1 MADKRY
7 PPIKISPHFFQVGT
21 PAYPAYL
28 SIGDDVMI
36 IEGGIAATS
45 HLILE
50 QIMELDIP
58 PERIKY
64 IALTH
69 THPDHIGAVPY
80 LQMLMPQ
87 IKVIAGPVAAKLLQ
101 GEQMVKE
108 YVKLESTI
116 SEILLIKNE
125 IEEWPVVPE
134 NPVFNVDIIVNEGD
148 RIDLGN
154 GVGWSVYETPGH
166 SPCHL
171 SYYNDSDEVIIIGDA
186 TGLYDFERYVF
197 WPNYF
202 DSLETYC
209 DSIRKL
215 YALPAHLGVLAH
227 NGNIHGEV
235 HLHFQKAMKATE
247 SFHEEMLR
255 RVKNGEDPKKV
266 TFDLARRVFT
276 FTNMQPFE
284 TIYGLNRLMMKRSQ
298 AFADRKDLFSLP
310 W

>member
-1 MADKRY
+1 MANRRY
-7 PPIKISPHFFQVGT
+7 PPIKISPHFFQLGT

-28 SIGDDVMI
+28 SLGKDVMI

-50 QIMELDIP
+50 QIMELNVP

-80 LQMLMPQ
+80 LKMLMPH
-87 IKVIAGPVAAKLLQ
+87 IKVVAGSVAASLLRS
-101 GEQMVKE
+101 EDMVKE
-108 YVKLESTI
+108 YVKLESVI

-134 NPVFNVDIIVNEGD
+134 NPVFNVDMIVGD
-148 RIDLGN
+148 GDKIELGD
-154 GVGWSVYETPGH
+154 GVSWSVLETPGH
-166 SPCHL
+166 SPCHI
-171 SYYNDSDEVIIIGDA
+171 SYYNDSEKVVIIGDA
-186 TGLYDFERYVF
+186 TGLYDFDRYVF

-202 DSLETYC
+202 TSLEAYC
-209 DSIRKL
+209 ESIRKL
-215 YALPAHLGVLAH
+215 HALPAHLGVLAH

-247 SFHEEMLR
+247 SFHNEILL
-255 RVKNGEDPKKV
+255 RVKNGEDQKKV
-266 TFDLARRVFT
+266 AFDLARRVFT
-276 FTNMQPFE
+276 FTNMQPFD
-284 TIYGLNRLMMKRSQ
+284 TIYGLNRLLMKRSQ
-298 AFADRKDLFSLP
+298 GLAGRNDLFKLP
-310 W
+310 